1 LNLSVLARQPSKM
14 FYGWW
19 MVILG
24 GFLTSIN
31 KTAVNKGFP
40 VFILPVE
47 EYFGASRATV
57 SFIFSLA
64 RSENGP
70 TGPLAG
76 WLVDRFGPRALL
88 FVGASMTGGGFLFLG
103 QTRSIWA
110 FALVYLGIVTIGSNI
125 GFSYSMAA
133 LINNWFYRRKALAM
147 SCFQSIDSVVPAM
160 LVPVLAISIAVWGL
174 EMAFSAIGI
183 ILLGTVL
190 PLSFLIKNTPEGMGL
205 TMDGDP
211 PASVEGT
218 SRASAKTKR
227 AWIPP
232 VDYSVKAAMRT
243 PAYWVLVLGTA
254 LRLVAKGAIMLHII
268 PIMVSKGID
277 QQSAALIFSLLLLM
291 TVPLYVVVGWLADRF
306 PKNLVL
312 MAASV
317 AGTLSFALLAAP
329 WQSLGVILAFVFL
342 FSIAEASAPA
352 NWAALGEYFGR
363 KTFSQLRGL
372 VQFANFPGVL
382 LAPVFVGWWFD
393 RQGSYTVPLWI
404 FTGVFALG
412 ALTFAVMRNPQTNGN
427 SPHPDPLPLKSD
439 THQ

>member
-1 LNLSVLARQPSKM
+1 MNPSALAHPASKM

-40 VFILPVE
+40 IFILPVE

-70 TGPLAG
+70 TGPIAG

-88 FVGASMTGGGFLFLG
+88 FVGASMTGGGFLLLG
-103 QTRSIWA
+103 QTSSIWA
-110 FALVYLGIVTIGSNI
+110 FALIYLGIVTVGSNI
-125 GFSYSMAA
+125 GFSYSTAA

-147 SCFQSIDSVVPAM
+147 SCFQSIDSVVPAL
-160 LVPVLAISIAVWGL
+160 LVPVVAISITTWGL
-174 EMAFSAIGI
+174 ETTFNAIGI

-190 PLSFLIKNTPEGMGL
+190 PLSFLIKNTPESMGL

-211 PASVEGT
+211 PAGT
-218 SRASAKTKR
+218 DGIPQAASKVTR
-227 AWIPP
+227 VWTPP
-232 VDYSVKAAMRT
+232 EDYSVRGAMRT
-243 PAYWVLVLGTA
+243 PTYWVLVLGTA
-254 LRLVAKGAIMLHII
+254 LRLIAKSAIMLHII
-268 PIMVSKGID
+268 PIIVSKGID
-277 QQSAALIFSLLLLM
+277 QQSAALIFSLLLFM
-291 TVPLYVVVGWLADRF
+291 SVPLYLVVGWLADRF

-312 MAASV
+312 VGASV
-317 AGTLSFALLAAP
+317 AGTLSFALLAGP
-329 WQSLGVILAFVFL
+329 WQSLWIVLIFVFL
-342 FSIAEASAPA
+342 FSIAEASAPT

-363 KTFSQLRGL
+363 KTFSQLRGF

-393 RQGSYTVPLWI
+393 QQGSYTVPLWI

-412 ALTFAVMRNPQTNGN
+412 ALTFAVMRNPQTRHIPPQFTAA
-427 SPHPDPLPLKSD
+427 S
-439 THQ
+439 